1 MSRIKT
7 DFRSNIHT
15 DYDVLKMG
23 LVKVVCIKMKF
34 TAKKL
39 SQGIVFLV
47 FYKRKA
53 YHLLFIY
60 SKMYTF
66 EQISKYQI

>member
-15 DYDVLKMG
+15 HYDVFKMG
-23 LVKVVCIKMKF
+23 LGKVVCIKMKF

-39 SQGIVFLV
+39 SQGIVFSV
-47 FYKRKA
+47 
-53 YHLLFIY
+53 
-60 SKMYTF
+60 
-66 EQISKYQI
+66 